1 MDVSQILPSIT
12 TGDAVSNE
20 CFRMQEIL
28 KANGFSSDIYAEHI
42 DPGLASKV
50 INYKKYIDSEDK
62 ILIFHYSIGSDLTTF
77 VGSLKCQKVMRY
89 HNITPSEYFVSYND
103 QLVYLCNKG
112 RNDLKMISNDFV
124 GTIAD
129 SEFNKKELTE
139 IGYKNVEVL
148 PILLNFNGYINAH
161 DNEYIIN
168 NFNNTENIIFVGK
181 IAPHKAQKDLVKI
194 FYYYYK
200 YINKNSRLL
209 LVGSSNGFEKY
220 YNELLELIKI
230 LDLKNVVITG
240 KVSFNDLVSYY
251 RCADLFLCVSE
262 HEGFCVPIVE
272 SMIFH
277 VPIIAYNST
286 AIPSTLGKSGILFN
300 DKHKYIEIAEMI
312 DIVLNDKTLESKI
325 ILKQDERLNE
335 FSEKSVEDRFK
346 LIINYCPIN

>member
-1 MDVSQILPSIT
+1 VEGGVRVADR
-12 TGDAVSNE
+12 GA
-20 CFRMQEIL
+20 
-28 KANGFSSDIYAEHI
+28 
-42 DPGLASKV
+42 
-50 INYKKYIDSEDK
+50 
-62 ILIFHYSIGSDLTTF
+62 LTTEALGGAATTRRWF
-77 VGSLKCQKVMRY
+77 GTDGVRGIVG
-89 HNITPSEYFVSYND
+89 E
-103 QLVYLCNKG
+103 
-112 RNDLKMISNDFV
+112 
-124 GTIAD
+124 A
-129 SEFNKKELTE
+129 LTE
-139 IGYKNVEVL
+139 GLVEQIGRAATLWSGRGRVLVGRDTRESGPRLEAALRRGIVDAGGTAVLAGVL
-148 PILLNFNGYINAH
+148 PTPAVALLS
-161 DNEYIIN
+161 
-168 NFNNTENIIFVGK
+168 
-181 IAPHKAQKDLVKI
+181 QDLGHKI

-312 DIVLNDKTLESKI
+312 DIVLNDKTLEGKI
-325 ILKQDERLNE
+325 ISKQDERLNE

-346 LIINYCPIN
+346 LIIARLTNKT